1 MTIDHWKKFIDNNF
15 NNDKIEVLFNLV
27 ESKQI
32 KYNEFKQLL
41 KHIQEAK

>member
-15 NNDKIEVLFNLV
+15 SSDKIEVLFNLV

-32 KYNEFKQLL
+32 NYSEFKPLL
-41 KHIQEAK
+41 KYIQEAK